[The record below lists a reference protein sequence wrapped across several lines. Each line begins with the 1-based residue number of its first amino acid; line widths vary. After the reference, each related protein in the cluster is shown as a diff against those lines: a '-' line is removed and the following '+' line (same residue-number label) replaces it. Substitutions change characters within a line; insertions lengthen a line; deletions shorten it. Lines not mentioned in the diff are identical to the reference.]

1 MLGDNSAY
9 IGMTGFGASA
19 PAERLYEKFGITPEA
34 TAQAARDLL
43 SN

>member
-9 IGMTGFGASA
+9 IGMTGVEASA
-19 PAERLYEKFGITPEA
+19 LADQLCEKLGITPGA
-34 TAQAARDLL
+34 MAQAARDLL